1 MAETPNATHGWAV
14 VTGASGGMGAVFTR
28 ALAKRGYPV
37 LAVARATTPLAKL
50 AEEMSK
56 EGARVEVLACDL
68 ATAEGV
74 TTVVERARALG
85 DIELLVNNAGLST
98 SGRFLDQARDREIQ
112 SIRVNVEALYTLTR
126 DLVPEMVKRKRGGVI
141 NIASVTAFQAIPFW
155 TTYAA
160 TKAFVLSLGEGLA
173 DQRLTRPRRRLSPS
187 ASKWHLR
194 CVNRVVE
201 AIMNGN
207 SDSDALAAA
216 ERLTP
221 VILTS
226 REGNDGATIVQRM
239 ELKIDAAALVGRPL
253 EVRSKGQGERRRPAE
268 RSRAVRFRHSCSI
281 ARRPVASWWSCPTSS
296 GAEAQ
301 SDICIYNLS
310 GG

>member
-1 MAETPNATHGWAV
+1 MA
-14 VTGASGGMGAVFTR
+14 
-28 ALAKRGYPV
+28 
-37 LAVARATTPLAKL
+37 
-50 AEEMSK
+50 
-56 EGARVEVLACDL
+56 D
-68 ATAEGV
+68 
-74 TTVVERARALG
+74 
-85 DIELLVNNAGLST
+85 
-98 SGRFLDQARDREIQ
+98 
-112 SIRVNVEALYTLTR
+112 
-126 DLVPEMVKRKRGGVI
+126 
-141 NIASVTAFQAIPFW
+141 
-155 TTYAA
+155 
-160 TKAFVLSLGEGLA
+160 GEDVLA

-216 ERLTP
+216 QRLTP

-310 GG
+310 GGSSYPARGVLNAPERPRGAARDDRGDRALSEGRPGRAAALGSSPRAGMPSRWPARRTS